1 MANPGY
7 PQMGQMPPMG
17 GPPMGGPPMGGP
29 PMAQHRTVR
38 RGTSKVVPVVVSA
51 GLAVGVFCGLLFGL
65 GTGKHDAQ
73 AAAVS
78 GSDGSAAIA
87 PAPAGIGATAALP
100 VGSGAGSAAAGSAGS
115 AAGAAAGSGSAGGAA
130 SGSAAVG
137 SAGSAAGSA
146 VVPEV
151 KIAKLVVNV
160 TPADAAATA
169 KVEVDGAAIT
179 GTSLDVPTEK
189 KTVHVVVKAT
199 GYHQYEHDA
208 PLIGGQTTTLDV
220 ELIKRAPEPAHP
232 PTSHPTQPHKPKPQ
246 GGGGLIDI

>member
-7 PQMGQMPPMG
+7 PQMGQMPQMGGPQMG
-17 GPPMGGPPMGGP
+17 GPPMGGPPMG
-29 PMAQHRTVR
+29 QHRPVR
-38 RGTSKVVPVVVSA
+38 RGTSKAVPVVVSA

-78 GSDGSAAIA
+78 GSDGSASIA
-87 PAPAGIGATAALP
+87 PAPAGLGATAPLP
-100 VGSGAGSAAAGSAGS
+100 VGSGAGSAAVAAGS
-115 AAGAAAGSGSAGGAA
+115 AAGSGSAAVAA
-130 SGSAAVG
+130 AGSAAIG
-137 SAGSAAGSA
+137 SAGSGAGSA

-160 TPADAAATA
+160 TPPDAAATA

-220 ELIKRAPEPAHP
+220 ELIKRAPEPPHP
-232 PTSHPTQPHKPKPQ
+232 PASHPPPTHKKPQ